1 MCPPRSRRRFLSL
14 CVTGGAA
21 SLAGCSAPWWSEET
35 RSTAP
40 PEATGSA
47 DGLVWQKEVQVELD
61 RTDSSVLADVLRLQ
75 YDRDRDEV
83 FGAFDAAYVDSALE
97 SASVTA
103 SRELHDRL
111 TSEFGRVNYKV
122 KLGPVNDAGE
132 HLHARARRVAF
143 NELPLAGRASVER
156 FWVRASD
163 DLRVGYVRPTETDPP
178 GGPPATVDVG
188 RLDLGAT
195 HEGY

>member
-1 MCPPRSRRRFLSL
+1 MCPPRSRRRFLL
-14 CVTGGAA
+14 LVATGSAA
-21 SLAGCSAPWWSEET
+21 SLAGCSALNWSEET

-47 DGLVWQKEVQVELD
+47 DGLVWQTQIQVELD

-83 FGAFDAAYVDSALE
+83 FGAIDAAYVDGALE
-97 SASVTA
+97 GASVTV
-103 SRELHDRL
+103 SQELHDGL

-122 KLGPVNDAGE
+122 KLGPTNDAGE
-132 HLHARARRVAF
+132 HLHARARRAAF

-178 GGPPATVDVG
+178 GGPPGTVDVG